1 MTMDPIPDAHIA
13 MSERKE
19 KAPGMLKSVAL
30 IITCS
35 LVMIVHVSLT
45 EPVFDESNDAHDR
58 RQISHLSGQ

>member
-1 MTMDPIPDAHIA
+1 MNPIPDYPLA
-13 MSERKE
+13 MNERKE

-45 EPVFDESNDAHDR
+45 ETVFDESNDAHGR
-58 RQISHLSGQ
+58 HQISHLSGQ